1 MSTEI
6 KVPEGWKSQNFGVTL
21 KPGKP
26 EGAMAWFDVQGRPVI
41 RQGRTWRLNLKGQ
54 ENNPTPQKPQKPKAQ
69 APPQERTLSPQQ
81 RQEVTSSKEVTLSRI
96 DRQLNSRQFYDPETN
111 AKIRAQSEARL
122 KPFMDL
128 DDDEKASLH
137 LYGTDTIAP
146 GSTSVKY
153 YAITNKML
161 RGTDIKNVSP
171 EHLEMAKFISQKL
184 SSALKKLPAEVKDLD
199 RAVSGNVVASLAN
212 LKPGDV
218 FEDKGFGSYTDQGT
232 PTLNTFMSENGPNA
246 VITMRSKTARRVA
259 PVMEYEGEGEHI
271 SLPGTKYKLVEMKE
285 KGVYS
290 RKAGGYVPQY
300 IFEEVP
306 SEEDKSPSPTT
317 ESYKPRVAKPSAP
330 PQTPEITESD
340 GNAIKAFVSPSKK
353 AGGLSHEEINKVLR
367 GSESVTPAAEKAVQE
382 LDHAISKLPSN
393 KSGDTY
399 YRAITSSRPEVMQ
412 KLRSL
417 QPGDTFSDSG
427 VGTYSKDITDS
438 QNAIAGRVRSN
449 DARWNGAVMV
459 VSRSKNLKNI
469 KQFLNPDW
477 DEDHAVLPRDTQ
489 LKVKSINTKGKTTTI
504 EVE

>member
-1 MSTEI
+1 VSTEI
-6 KVPEGWKSQNFGVTL
+6 KVPEGWKSQNFGVKL

-26 EGAMAWFDVQGRPVI
+26 PGVTQWQDVDGRPVI
-41 RQGRTWRLNLKGQ
+41 KSGRVWALQKTKGESQ
-54 ENNPTPQKPQKPKAQ
+54 VKNQKPKVEQIKDQKPQKPQKPKAQ
-69 APPQERTLSPQQ
+69 TPPQERTLSPQQ

-146 GSTSVKY
+146 GSTSAKY

-259 PVMEYEGEGEHI
+259 AVMEYEGEGEHI

-340 GNAIKAFVSPSKK
+340 GNAIKAFISPSKK

-367 GSESVTPAAEKAVQE
+367 GSQPPTPAAEKAVQE

-399 YRAITSSRPEVMQ
+399 YRAITSSRTGGDAKTEIFATWRYF
-412 KLRSL
+412 LRFWCWHLL
-417 QPGDTFSDSG
+417 QGYYGFA
-427 VGTYSKDITDS
+427 KCH
-438 QNAIAGRVRSN
+438 GR
-449 DARWNGAVMV
+449 
-459 VSRSKNLKNI
+459 
-469 KQFLNPDW
+469 
-477 DEDHAVLPRDTQ
+477 PRA
-489 LKVKSINTKGKTTTI
+489 L
-504 EVE
+504 